1 LWLDFPTT
9 LIVFPS
15 RLSHLT
21 VPAVDLSHSL
31 AFDSLSPCEAVGVL
45 RFARYPCVIRANTE
59 PPGCLPPTPGSYN
72 HRGASLPKPLCGR
85 SGPAGFSTTFADSHP
100 VLLLPRGRPD
110 RCCKPYDTAFDRF
123 APMSS
128 DHVLGFPIAGMHAT
142 PIPRS
147 GTVLPNLSSGS
158 CGDSRSFEQ
167 AFRLSFVRLSST
179 SRFPSANFQP
189 RGISGPSRPGDSFGF
204 ITCRLLWSASYP
216 CRLSRDSA
224 S

>member
-1 LWLDFPTT
+1 VVCTLPLSCSGHLRAPWLPTAYARLLQPSLCFVTEAALWSVRSGWIFHDFRR
-9 LIVFPS
+9 FPS
-15 RLSHLT
+15 S
-21 VPAVDLSHSL
+21 
-31 AFDSLSPCEAVGVL
+31 
-45 RFARYPCVIRANTE
+45 
-59 PPGCLPPTPGSYN
+59 
-72 HRGASLPKPLCGR
+72 
-85 SGPAGFSTTFADSHP
+85 
-100 VLLLPRGRPD
+100 LLLPRGRPD

-128 DHVLGFPIAGMHAT
+128 DHVARVFPSLGCNAT
-142 PIPRS
+142 PAPRS

-158 CGDSRSFEQ
+158 CDDSRSCER
-167 AFRLSFVRLSST
+167 AFRLSFVRLSSI

-204 ITCRLLWSASYP
+204 ITCLLLWSASYP